1 MKGWVNV
8 RSEVLEADGA
18 LAGWVEDAL
27 AFVRALP
34 PK

>member
-1 MKGWVNV
+1 V
-8 RSEVLEADGA
+8 RSEVLEADDA